1 MFVITD
7 LQNNILDFNTKL
19 TYVAYNSVADCFYT
33 TDEIENAAA
42 VKAKEKLYQLSDVII
57 KNDNDCLDRLKQ
69 FKQEENKKCLNS
81 YLKDNFLVWKD
92 NKEYGVTEE
101 DQRELGAEITRY
113 YHAQSVNKNYAP
125 IWHSKGKVSTEWTIE
140 DLTQLEIDIA
150 EYVKP
155 LYLEMQKKKELIN
168 NCKTDED
175 LLHI

>member
-1 MFVITD
+1 MFVLTD

-19 TYVAYNSVADCFYT
+19 TFVAYNAVANCFYE
-33 TDEIENAAA
+33 TDEIENASA
-42 VKAKEKLYQLSDVII
+42 VKAREKLYKLKDVII
-57 KNDNDCLDRLKQ
+57 KNHSCLKDLKQ
-69 FKQEENKKCLNS
+69 FIQEENKKQLNN
-81 YLKDNFLVWKD
+81 YLKNNPLIWKD

-113 YHAQSVNKNYAP
+113 YHAQSANKNYIP
-125 IWHSKGKVSTEWTIE
+125 MWHSKGKVSTEWTIE

-168 NCKTDED
+168 NCETEEE
-175 LLHI
+175 LLYI